1 MNIKDNAHC
10 TNLKMFSREIRT
22 NLKMFLPQIY
32 RNLKMFVCG
41 LRFFLL
47 QVAVNFLTL
56 YDMCGAGARHFYA

>member
-1 MNIKDNAHC
+1 
-10 TNLKMFSREIRT
+10 MFSREIRT

-47 QVAVNFLTL
+47 QIAVNFLTL

>member
-1 MNIKDNAHC
+1 
-10 TNLKMFSREIRT
+10 MFSREIRT

-32 RNLKMFVCG
+32 RNLKMFD

-47 QVAVNFLTL
+47 QIAVNFLTL